1 MCDWNHPLKLWQERN
16 VLVWNSEEVERRGG
30 GLHYTE
36 LFTATRLLNV
46 LGFYGTLPSLS
57 DPWVIYCANSFW
69 TPPSLIR
76 LKSCQFGYVHWSIFY
91 LFFFPHKI
99 KNKSKKK
106 KTQSNSSRNTECLSA
121 ECLFITW
128 RAGWATCCVRSCCC
142 SACATRRSGVVTGA
156 SYEAAPMKV
165 LFLYRIIHFYY
176 ITITLA

>member
-106 KTQSNSSRNTECLSA
+106 KHHQTRLVTLNVCRQ
-121 ECLFITW
+121 
-128 RAGWATCCVRSCCC
+128 
-142 SACATRRSGVVTGA
+142 SACLLRGVLAERRVVWDL
-156 SYEAAPMKV
+156 AAV
-165 LFLYRIIHFYY
+165 LLVQQEGQGSSLGLHMRLHLWKCFSC
-176 ITITLA
+176 TE